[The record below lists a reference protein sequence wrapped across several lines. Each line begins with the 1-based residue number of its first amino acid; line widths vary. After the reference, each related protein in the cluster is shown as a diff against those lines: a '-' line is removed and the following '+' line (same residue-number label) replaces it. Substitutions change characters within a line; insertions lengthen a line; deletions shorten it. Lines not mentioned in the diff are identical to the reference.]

1 MQTKTFSGTLDSL
14 SPIRQYLK
22 SIAGN
27 AGVSKKASYNL
38 QLAADELVTNT
49 ILYGYEEAGL
59 QGDITIFSEIIE
71 DQLVVTIQDSA
82 VPFDP
87 LSKEMPSKED
97 LSKPLNERPIGG
109 LGIFLVLN
117 GLDEFRY
124 EFKDGFNF
132 NTLVLHLT

>member
-1 MQTKTFSGTLDSL
+1 M
-14 SPIRQYLK
+14 
-22 SIAGN
+22 
-27 AGVSKKASYNL
+27 
-38 QLAADELVTNT
+38 
-49 ILYGYEEAGL
+49 
-59 QGDITIFSEIIE
+59 
-71 DQLVVTIQDSA
+71 VTIQDSA